1 MVIASDG
8 RMLLTLT
15 RTSSPTLTRIVGPG
29 KSSFIVTIGRST
41 QSGLR
46 YDHAT
51 LNSYSLLSVA
61 VRIRGNRTESS
72 HARFGISETKK
83 DRLDMGEDR
92 GLGVRVK
99 KEKEGFRRGRGDGR
113 PVRKIFFDSKIYFA
127 PRRIQLFIA
136 PHRRN
141 VLPSPE
147 KDELPYKRLRE
158 RLL

>member
-1 MVIASDG
+1 
-8 RMLLTLT
+8 
-15 RTSSPTLTRIVGPG
+15 
-29 KSSFIVTIGRST
+29 
-41 QSGLR
+41 
-46 YDHAT
+46 
-51 LNSYSLLSVA
+51 
-61 VRIRGNRTESS
+61 
-72 HARFGISETKK
+72 
-83 DRLDMGEDR
+83 MGEDR

-147 KDELPYKRLRE
+147 KDDRAPLKTSAWEAIVVGTIGNLTWSRDWLFTVTLPWSDTI
-158 RLL
+158 